1 MGAPTVPPAFLPL
14 TPAETDALAAALEL
28 DVDDIAICHACL
40 SIVSFAL
47 DSGNERKVA
56 GSVTHIAADLWAE
69 GLALPVQLALE
80 RARERGVA
88 NADEAIASIKTQGP
102 PSRVVRAIVRRL
114 AADLSARARGDL
126 FRMGWEPWPSRFG
139 VV

>member
-1 MGAPTVPPAFLPL
+1 MAPPTVPPAFLPL

-56 GSVTHIAADLWAE
+56 GSVTHMAADLWAE

-80 RARERGVA
+80 RARERGAA
-88 NADEAIASIKTQGP
+88 NADKAIASIKTQGP
-102 PSRVVRAIVRRL
+102 RNRVVRAIVRRL

-126 FRMGWEPWPSRFG
+126 LRMGWEPWPLRFG

>member
-1 MGAPTVPPAFLPL
+1 MAPPTVPPAFLPL

-47 DSGNERKVA
+47 DFGNERKVA

-69 GLALPVQLALE
+69 GLALPVQLALQ

-102 PSRVVRAIVRRL
+102 RSRVVRAIVCRL

-126 FRMGWEPWPSRFG
+126 LRMGWEPWPPRTRS
-139 VV
+139 V